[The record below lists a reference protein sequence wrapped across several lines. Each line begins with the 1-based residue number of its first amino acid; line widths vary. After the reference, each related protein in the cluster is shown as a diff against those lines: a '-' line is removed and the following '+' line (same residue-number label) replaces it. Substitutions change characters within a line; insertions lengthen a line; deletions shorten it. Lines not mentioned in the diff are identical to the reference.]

1 MHTVRLGCKG
11 HGNYEQHEPSEKQQP
26 LSASPAARKTMKYS
40 SSRHHGPNPPNP
52 MILLWILFSLQ
63 ANVFLEAALKQWQ
76 ELKYYQQNPISLTVS
91 ILGLSRCCI
100 KFQSFSHILNWFL
113 VSVAWATRIQA
124 TRLPSGSSSKSPLAW
139 IMNIYQ
145 VFSVKNW
152 HHDIDWL
159 SGEHS
164 VYHGLLLIMSPYK
177 KSCVLE

>member
-1 MHTVRLGCKG
+1 
-11 HGNYEQHEPSEKQQP
+11 
-26 LSASPAARKTMKYS
+26 MKYS
-40 SSRHHGPNPPNP
+40 LSWAKSSKSNDPPLNFIFP
-52 MILLWILFSLQ
+52 PGWCI
-63 ANVFLEAALKQWQ
+63 LEAALKPWQ
-76 ELKYYQQNPISLTVS
+76 KLKHYQQNAISLTVS

-159 SGEHS
+159 SGEH
-164 VYHGLLLIMSPYK
+164 YNILCTMDYYW
-177 KSCVLE
+177 SCRRVKRVVFLNRKPCEHFFALSI